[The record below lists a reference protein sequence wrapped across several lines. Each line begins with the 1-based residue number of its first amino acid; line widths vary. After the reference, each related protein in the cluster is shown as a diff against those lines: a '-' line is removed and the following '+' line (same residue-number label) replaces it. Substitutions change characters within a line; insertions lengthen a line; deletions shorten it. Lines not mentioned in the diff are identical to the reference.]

1 MKLRVLI
8 LICIFQILLLNAAE
22 MIVTKPLVE
31 VPGDL
36 TLLQS
41 PKPDLSGNPCALV
54 KINTDL
60 LPFMEIN
67 SNRTPVEVVN
77 RTGEVWVY
85 LSPGDKRLYFEKN
98 DFARFI
104 YDIPVKLQSN
114 VVYTMTIMGRGLISE
129 VENVVT
135 LTFSL
140 NIEGVVISREGKA
153 PITASSTIAP
163 FRLPRGN
170 YSFTFEKQGYQ
181 VQTSEIDLQD
191 DESIDIAMEAGTSS
205 VSFSSPGIVTIESDP
220 DGAEVELNGQKVG
233 ITPYQGSHYAGEYTL
248 TLRKDLYHP
257 TSKTFS
263 LNIGETLD
271 IPPEKLRP
279 RFGYWQVN
287 SEPAG
292 ADIYLDEKLLG
303 KTPLAR
309 EKIASGEHTV
319 RLTYEKYKTHQ
330 ETFIINDGDEPDF
343 NIELDPNF
351 ASLVINSAP
360 ENGAAV
366 FIDNNPVGTTPFSEP
381 MMQAGT
387 YIIRIEKE
395 LWSGSSETITIYPEV
410 PLEKTLNLTKDFG
423 TLSIEAP
430 DCRIYLDGKSVGADN
445 YEQKL
450 KPGNYAI
457 KATQPRYHDDEKNV
471 YVGVGETVRETL
483 SPVPMLG
490 SISVFAV
497 DKRNPTKKI
506 KGAEIYVNNENSK
519 KQTPAVLELL
529 YGDYNL
535 KLKHAAYLDGSQTI
549 NLKEGETK
557 NITFELDTYAGSV
570 LAKKNAWKRNSW
582 LGFSASALIF
592 GSGMYCNMQAN
603 DNFDKYNDSSITDDV
618 MDYKQ
623 KTQDFEDYRDYCY
636 YAASGAVVY
645 TLYSCI
651 KTAVYGKKIR
661 DK

>member
-1 MKLRVLI
+1 MKLKVLI

-22 MIVTKPLVE
+22 MIVTKPLRE
-31 VPGDL
+31 VTGDL
-36 TLLQS
+36 TLRQS
-41 PKPDLSGNPCALV
+41 PKTDFSGNPCALV

-60 LPFMEIN
+60 LPFSGIE
-67 SNRTPVEVVN
+67 SNRTPVDIVN

-85 LSPGDKRLYFEKN
+85 LSPGDQRLYFEKE
-98 DFARFI
+98 DFARFT
-104 YDIPVKLQSN
+104 YYIPVTLESN
-114 VVYTMTIMGRGLISE
+114 IVYTMTIMAKGLIQE

-140 NIEGVVISREGKA
+140 NVESVVISREGKA

-163 FRLPRGN
+163 FRLPRGIYN
-170 YSFTFEKQGYQ
+170 FTFEKQGYKTFTKE
-181 VQTSEIDLQD
+181 VNLQD
-191 DESIDIAMEAGTSS
+191 DQAIDITLEAGSS
-205 VSFSSPGIVTIESDP
+205 VVSFSSPGIVTIESEP
-220 DGAEVELNGQKVG
+220 TGAEVELNGQKVG
-233 ITPYQGSHYAGEYTL
+233 VTPYQGSHYAGEYTL

-263 LNIGETLD
+263 LNKGETLD
-271 IPPEKLRP
+271 IPREKLKP
-279 RFGYWQVN
+279 RFGYWQVS
-287 SEPAG
+287 SEPTG
-292 ADIYLDEKLLG
+292 AAIYLDEKFLG
-303 KTPLAR
+303 KTPLVR
-309 EKIASGEHTV
+309 EKIPSGEHTL

-330 ETFIINDGDEPDF
+330 EPFIINDGDEPDF
-343 NIELDPNF
+343 DIALEPNF
-351 ASLVINSAP
+351 ASLTINSAP

-366 FIDNNPVGTTPFSEP
+366 FIDDKQVGITPFTEP

-410 PLEKTLNLTKDFG
+410 PLKKTLFLTKDFG
-423 TLSIEAP
+423 TLKVEAP
-430 DCRIYLDGKSVGADN
+430 ECQIYLDGKNVGADD

-450 KPGNYAI
+450 KPGNYTI
-457 KATQPRYHDDEKNV
+457 KATRARHHDDEKNV
-471 YVGVGETVRETL
+471 YVGVGETIKEKL

-497 DKRNPTKKI
+497 DKRNPTQKI
-506 KGAEIYVNNENSK
+506 KGAEIYVDNENSK

-529 YGDYNL
+529 YGDYSL
-535 KLKHAAYLDGSQTI
+535 KLKHNAYLDESQTI

-557 NITFELDTYAGSV
+557 NVTFELDTYSGSV

-582 LGFSASALIF
+582 IGFSASALIF

-636 YAASGAVVY
+636 YAASGAAVY
-645 TLYSCI
+645 TLFSWI
-651 KTAVYGKKIR
+651 KTAIYKGKLK
-661 DK
+661 K

>member
-1 MKLRVLI
+1 M
-8 LICIFQILLLNAAE
+8 LICIFQAFLLLNAAE
-22 MIVTKPLVE
+22 MVVTKPLVE

-36 TLLQS
+36 TLRQS
-41 PKPDLSGNPCALV
+41 PKNDLSGNPCALV

-85 LSPGDKRLYFEKN
+85 LSPGDKRLYFEKE

-104 YDIPVKLQSN
+104 YDIPVNLQSN
-114 VVYTMTIMGRGLISE
+114 MVYTMTIMGKGIISE

-153 PITASSTIAP
+153 PITAKSTIAP

-170 YSFTFEKQGYQ
+170 YNFTFEKQGYK
-181 VQTSEIDLQD
+181 VQTREVNLQD
-191 DESIDIAMEAGTSS
+191 DETVDIAMETGSSS

-220 DGAEVELNGQKVG
+220 SGAEVELNGQKVG
-233 ITPYQGSHYAGEYTL
+233 VTPYQGSHYAGEYTL

-257 TSKTFS
+257 ASKTFS
-263 LNIGETLD
+263 LNKGETLD
-271 IPPEKLRP
+271 ITQEKLKP
-279 RFGYWQVN
+279 RFGYWQVTSTPN
-287 SEPAG
+287 G
-292 ADIYLDEKLLG
+292 ANIYLDEKHLG

-309 EKIASGEHTV
+309 EKIPSGEHSL
-319 RLTYEKYKTHQ
+319 RLTYDKYKTHQ
-330 ETFIINDGDEPDF
+330 ETFIIKDGDESDF
-343 NIELDPNF
+343 DIELEPNF

-366 FIDNNPVGTTPFSEP
+366 FIDDNQVGVTPFTEK

-387 YIIRIEKE
+387 YTIRIEKE

-410 PLEKTLNLTKDFG
+410 PLKKTLYLTKDFG
-423 TLSIEAP
+423 TLRIEAP
-430 DCRIYLDGKSVGADN
+430 ECQIYLDGKNVGAN
-445 YEQKL
+445 TFEQKL

-457 KATQPRYHDDEKNV
+457 KATQSRHHDDEKNV
-471 YVGVGETVRETL
+471 YVGVGETIKEEL
-483 SPVPMLG
+483 SPIPMLG

-497 DKRNPTKKI
+497 DKRNPAIKI
-506 KGAEIYVNNENSK
+506 KDAEIFINNEKSK
-519 KQTPAVLELL
+519 KRTPAVLELL
-529 YGDYNL
+529 YGEYDL
-535 KLKHAAYLDGSQTI
+535 KLKHADYLDESQSV
-549 NLKEGETK
+549 NLKEGDTK
-557 NITFELDTYAGSV
+557 NVTFELDTYSGSV

-582 LGFSASALIF
+582 LGFTAGVLLTGGGF
-592 GSGMYCNMQAN
+592 YCNMQSN
-603 DNFDKYNDSSITDDV
+603 DNFDKYESTGITAEA

-623 KTQDFEDYRDYCY
+623 KTQDFENYRDCCY
-636 YAASGAVVY
+636 YAASGAAVY
-645 TLYSCI
+645 TLFCWI
-651 KTAVYGKKIR
+651 KTAVYGKKLR
-661 DK
+661 EK